1 MQVTR
6 CPLYT
11 SYELNNDQTK
21 IAHFRPKIRNLP
33 YVNKNLLTCVQQE
46 QDPPIIQIF
55 FKCEYLF
62 TLVLFGCLEQPELL
76 TLPISFNFNSISDL
90 WQETKREKN

>member
-1 MQVTR
+1 MQAAR
-6 CPLYT
+6 YLLYKFCN
-11 SYELNNDQTK
+11 LNNDQTK
-21 IAHFRPKIRNLP
+21 IVHFRPKIRNLP
-33 YVNKNLLTCVQQE
+33 YLNKNLLTCVQKE